1 MHCFQAGSATQ
12 WLAALALELGQ
23 GGGSGVGVL
32 ARKTRSASIAAL
44 AGGATNPR
52 ASLDSAT

>member
-1 MHCFQAGSATQ
+1 MV
-12 WLAALALELGQ
+12 AALALELGQ